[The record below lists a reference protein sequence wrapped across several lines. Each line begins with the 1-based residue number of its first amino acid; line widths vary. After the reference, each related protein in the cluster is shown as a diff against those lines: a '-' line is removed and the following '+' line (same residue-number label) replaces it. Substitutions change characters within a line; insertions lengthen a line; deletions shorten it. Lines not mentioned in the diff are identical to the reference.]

1 MIILCRAW
9 HDIIALGKHT
19 QSEGVEHDLP
29 LSPLY
34 NTHTRTIFGGHAFI
48 AFGLH
53 TLLDDVRRC
62 MTAWA
67 LGNINGQTTSNLT
80 CHHCPWVSHTV
91 GLCRAWHAHI
101 THRLHTWSHDIER
114 RMPSSPLGS
123 TQNQMTSGVACHHRT
138 CEPYTVG
145 RRRASHAI
153 IALGKITGR
162 TTSLRYAIITLAKHT
177 RLDDVGRGM
186 LSSPM

>member
-1 MIILCRAW
+1 MTCHHRLC
-9 HDIIALGKHT
+9 I
-19 QSEGVEHDLP
+19 
-29 LSPLY
+29 
-34 NTHTRTIFGGHAFI
+34 THTLVPYWVGHAFI

-53 TLLDDVRRC
+53 TLLEDVRRC

-80 CHHCPWVSHTV
+80 CHHYPWVSHTV

-101 THRLHTWSHDIER
+101 THRLHTWSHDIEH

-153 IALGKITGR
+153 IALGK
-162 TTSLRYAIITLAKHT
+162 HT
-177 RLDDVGRGM
+177 QSDYVGRGM
-186 LSSPM
+186 PSSPSGSTHGQKASVLACNHDIGQLTQ